1 MAEQGAEGQTVDEQA
16 GEAQRCI
23 VCEQVEPDERLL
35 ERCFRCDNPFHLNP
49 RNDVE
54 GIDHGDAW
62 IGPTLGVV
70 FYCGTCIDAMD
81 AEERTQAGDPA
92 QAAAQLIADQVGAA
106 LPPAPT
112 SPSSPPQ
119 PSEDAPPPRPARDA
133 PRRRYRR
140 IDLP

>member
-1 MAEQGAEGQTVDEQA
+1 VAEQSGDGQVSEGQA
-16 GEAQRCI
+16 GEAQRCV
-23 VCEQVEPDERLL
+23 VCEQVEPNERLL

-49 RNDVE
+49 RNDVD

-81 AEERTQAGDPA
+81 AQERTEAGDPA
-92 QAAAQLIADQVGAA
+92 QAAAQLMAGQLGAA
-106 LPPAPT
+106 LPPAP
-112 SPSSPPQ
+112 SPQPQ